1 VADQVLLCAKQHNFQ
16 DVVALA
22 HRYKLG
28 VEVQTFAYPQAL
40 EGDWKSLLDE
50 YRIALRPLSGE
61 IAMHGPFLDMAS
73 GSPDPLINQVVRH
86 RVQQALL
93 IAAELGAHKVV
104 FHANFIAS
112 IHNPEY
118 RIDWTQRQIEFWSS
132 LAEEAWDKGLMI
144 ALENMWEFTPDIIGD
159 VLRKLNLPGLRA
171 CVDVGHAHLFSDVP
185 FTCWLQSLNS
195 YVVHVHINNNSG
207 AVDEHH
213 ALSDGVLNYPEI
225 LAQIRRLPHSPTLAL
240 EVDRVSD
247 MEQSFA
253 LLDLPE

>member
-93 IAAELGAHKVV
+93 IAAD
-104 FHANFIAS
+104 
-112 IHNPEY
+112 PEY